1 MEEPADADEEMS
13 EEPEVVKE
21 ESWGDESEQ
30 IAANIQSQ
38 SEEEQPE
45 VNNVDNED
53 VESVI
58 EEAD

>member
-30 IAANIQSQ
+30 IAANI
-38 SEEEQPE
+38 
-45 VNNVDNED
+45 
-53 VESVI
+53 
-58 EEAD
+58 